1 MGDVHYMISE
11 AAKQV
16 GVEPHVLRYW
26 EEELSL
32 CIGRTEMGHR
42 YYTKEDIQLFRC
54 VRKLKEQG
62 MPLKEMK
69 TVIPDLIHTK
79 NQLKMRRM
87 ALLLPSA
94 EPGEKATYDMTGAKK
109 EAIET
114 KLPSTLSKED
124 MRALLEENNEILSI
138 LIHEN
143 VELLLKAQEIRE
155 EDRYRSLDT
164 LIRNQ
169 QEYRRETAKSGLL
182 GRFHRLMEA

>member
-42 YYTKEDIQLFRC
+42 YYTKEDIQLFCC

-87 ALLLPSA
+87 ALLLPPA
-94 EPGEKATYDMTGAKK
+94 EQNDNLTCNMPDLKSENIESDM
-109 EAIET
+109 
-114 KLPSTLSKED
+114 LSTLSKD
-124 MRALLEENNEILSI
+124 DIRTLLRENNEILSL
-138 LIHEN
+138 LIQEN
-143 VELLLKAQEIRE
+143 MELLLKAKEIRE
-155 EDRYRSLDT
+155 EDRYRSLDS

-169 QEYRRETAKSGLL
+169 QEYRREASKNGLL
-182 GRFHRLMEA
+182 GKFHRFMEA